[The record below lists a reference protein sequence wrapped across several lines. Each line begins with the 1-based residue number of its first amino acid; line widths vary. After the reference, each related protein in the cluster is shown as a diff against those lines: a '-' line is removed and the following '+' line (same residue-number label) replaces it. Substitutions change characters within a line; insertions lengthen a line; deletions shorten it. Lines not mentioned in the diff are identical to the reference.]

1 MKWNKK
7 ILSVLLSAVMVLSF
21 APTAILAGAKTPKT
35 KTVTVRAVED
45 HFTSNAHDEEWSFTY
60 SDDYFTQSGYKF
72 RDDLARMTLGLAMAS
87 FSSRDAINE
96 GDHSRENQNFI
107 ALMKQIGFKN
117 PQSNGDMLKPTAKD
131 TIGVN
136 CAYKKRADGSTL
148 IAMGIRG
155 DVYRSEWGGN
165 LLVGATGDHAN
176 WSHCRDKALTFLKKY
191 IKENHITGRVKVWVS
206 GYSRSAAVTNLVG
219 GKLDNGYDLGA
230 ATLAGKDLYC
240 YTYEC
245 PRAVLKSKV
254 QDAKYDNIHNVL
266 NENDPI
272 TYVVPKDWG
281 FVRYGRDYLYPSK
294 RTSGADYAELT
305 ANAQAKMKEIPNEVF
320 DLYWP
325 DFYVGYFGM
334 PDNQREFYDRL
345 MTAIGR
351 GMVSSRK
358 DYVNSGMQQVL
369 SDAVNVWYSRLDKD
383 ISLGDALDGFLNKV
397 QENAGSVMTAL
408 VAGKGEAVLGQY
420 FAEAMRDE
428 NITTYDWSE
437 MKAAISLV
445 AKRAGRMAVK
455 YPAETMTLLANLLT
469 LIAAHDVASNIVWI
483 YTMPD
488 GYLAKHAEYSW
499 K

>member
-1 MKWNKK
+1 MKLNKQ
-7 ILSVLLSAVMVLSF
+7 ILSLLLAAVIVLTF

-45 HFTSNAHDEEWSFTY
+45 HFTSNSHDEEWSFTY
-60 SDDYFTQSGYKF
+60 SDDYFTKSGYTF
-72 RDDLARMTLGLAMAS
+72 RQDLACMTLGLAMAS
-87 FSSRDAINE
+87 FTSRDAINE
-96 GDHSRENQNFI
+96 GDHSKENQNFI

-117 PQSNGDMLKPTAKD
+117 PQSNADMKKPTAKD
-131 TIGVN
+131 TIGVS

-176 WSHCRDKALTFLKKY
+176 WSQCRDKALKYLKQY
-191 IKENHITGRVKVWVS
+191 IKANRITGRIKLWVT
-206 GYSRSAAVTNLVG
+206 GYSRSAAVSNLVA

-230 ATLAGKDLYC
+230 ATLARKDLYC

-245 PRAVLKSKV
+245 PRGVQKSKV

-266 NENDPI
+266 NENDII

-281 FVRYGRDYLYPSK
+281 FVRYGRDYIYPSK
-294 RTSGADYAELT
+294 RSSGADYAELT
-305 ANAQAKMKEIPNEVF
+305 ANAQAKLKEIPNELF
-320 DLYWP
+320 DIYFPDLY
-325 DFYVGYFGM
+325 VGLFGM
-334 PDNQREFYDRL
+334 PNNQREYYDRL
-345 MTAIGR
+345 MTAVAR

-358 DYVNSGMQQVL
+358 NYVNSGMQQVL

-383 ISLGDALDGFLNKV
+383 ISLGDALEGFLNKV
-397 QENAGSVMTAL
+397 QKNAGTVMTAL
-408 VAGKGEAVLGQY
+408 VTGKGEAVLGQY
-420 FAEAMRDE
+420 FAEAMRAE

-437 MKAAISLV
+437 MKAALGIV
-445 AKRAGRMAVK
+445 AKGLARMAVK
-455 YPAETMTLLANLLT
+455 YPAETVTLLANILT

>member
-21 APTAILAGAKTPKT
+21 APTAILAGAKTPKA

-230 ATLAGKDLYC
+230 ATLAGKDLY
-240 YTYEC
+240 
-245 PRAVLKSKV
+245 
-254 QDAKYDNIHNVL
+254 
-266 NENDPI
+266 
-272 TYVVPKDWG
+272 
-281 FVRYGRDYLYPSK
+281 
-294 RTSGADYAELT
+294 
-305 ANAQAKMKEIPNEVF
+305 
-320 DLYWP
+320 
-325 DFYVGYFGM
+325 
-334 PDNQREFYDRL
+334 
-345 MTAIGR
+345 
-351 GMVSSRK
+351 
-358 DYVNSGMQQVL
+358 
-369 SDAVNVWYSRLDKD
+369 
-383 ISLGDALDGFLNKV
+383 
-397 QENAGSVMTAL
+397 
-408 VAGKGEAVLGQY
+408 
-420 FAEAMRDE
+420 
-428 NITTYDWSE
+428 
-437 MKAAISLV
+437 
-445 AKRAGRMAVK
+445 
-455 YPAETMTLLANLLT
+455 
-469 LIAAHDVASNIVWI
+469 
-483 YTMPD
+483 
-488 GYLAKHAEYSW
+488 
-499 K
+499 